1 MRLINLTTPRAAL
14 PGGISMRQSRHPHNG
29 GFGRWWSSQSNEAKA
44 AYIVGVL
51 GILATV
57 ILAPVFAHVLDS
69 GSQSASGGSTPT
81 TTSPGNSATS
91 SPTATPS
98 PSPSTSST
106 APPPSSTAPPAPPK
120 NSFLTQLDYSA
131 GGPFQGGVGDNINL
145 GLAIIAGKKYSNSF
159 RENICIN
166 TPIVV
171 KIPSGYTKVVGTVG
185 YADDSFSK
193 EGVTLQIEAT
203 TEDPQSDQAVWDR
216 IDLISLSPTRGT
228 PFSDKLPPGT
238 QGIRLSSVA
247 YACSTEIVWGNAAV
261 ES

>member
-1 MRLINLTTPRAAL
+1 
-14 PGGISMRQSRHPHNG
+14 MRQSRHPHNG
-29 GFGRWWSSQSNEAKA
+29 GNFGRWWSSQSSEAKA

-51 GILATV
+51 GVLATA
-57 ILAPVFAHVLDS
+57 ILAPVFAHLLDS
-69 GSQSASGGSTPT
+69 GPQSAGGGSTPT
-81 TTSPGNSATS
+81 ATSTASPATS
-91 SPTATPS
+91 SPTV
-98 PSPSTSST
+98 
-106 APPPSSTAPPAPPK
+106 K

-145 GLAIIAGKKYSNSF
+145 GLAVIAGKKYSNSF

-185 YADDSFSK
+185 YADNSFSK
-193 EGVTLQIEAT
+193 DGVTLQIEAT
-203 TEDPQSDQAVWDR
+203 AEDPQSDQAAWDR
-216 IDLISLSPTRGT
+216 IDLISLSPTRGI

-247 YACSTEIVWGNAAV
+247 YACSTEIVWGNPAV

>member
-1 MRLINLTTPRAAL
+1 
-14 PGGISMRQSRHPHNG
+14 MRQSRHPHNG
-29 GFGRWWSSQSNEAKA
+29 GNFGRWWSSQSSEAKA

-51 GILATV
+51 GVLATA
-57 ILAPVFAHVLDS
+57 ILAPVFAHLLDS
-69 GSQSASGGSTPT
+69 GPQSAGGGSTPT
-81 TTSPGNSATS
+81 ATSTASPATS
-91 SPTATPS
+91 SPTVTPS
-98 PSPSTSST
+98 PSPSAS
-106 APPPSSTAPPAPPK
+106 PPTPPASSTAPPATPK

-145 GLAIIAGKKYSNSF
+145 GLAVIAGKKYSNSF

-185 YADDSFSK
+185 YADNSFSK
-193 EGVTLQIEAT
+193 DGVTLQIEAT
-203 TEDPQSDQAVWDR
+203 AEDPQSDQAAWDR
-216 IDLISLSPTRGT
+216 IDLISLSPTRGI

-247 YACSTEIVWGNAAV
+247 YACSTEIVWGNPAV